1 MISLDALAP
10 APDDP
15 QFAGQWG
22 LENTGQPV
30 GFTPGT
36 PGADIGARE
45 AWAVSHGSS
54 QVTVGIV
61 DTGIDLSHPDLAA
74 NLWVNPG
81 ENCPGCR
88 NDGVDNDGNGYV
100 DDWRGWDFA
109 NGDNDPSDDNGH
121 GTHVAGIAGAIGANG
136 IGVAG
141 VSWNLRLMPLKFIGA
156 DGTGDVAGAVLAIRY
171 ATAMGARITNNS
183 WGDDEYSQALADAIA
198 DAGAHGDL
206 FVAAAGNESNNND
219 SSPRYPAGYDLPNVI
234 SVAASDANDGLASFS
249 NYGRA
254 GVDLAA
260 PGVGILSTW
269 PGAGYRSLSGT
280 SMASPFVAGTAA
292 LALAQHPAATP
303 ATLRALLEGTVDHPP
318 GLAGATA
325 SSGRLDAG
333 SALGCDGTPQVVIDA
348 PGQGFLAVPGRP
360 LAVRLLAGACG
371 QASGVTVTAA
381 GNGQPITLTSDGAGA
396 YSGTFTPAASG
407 PTTITA
413 TATTAGATASASAA
427 GTVPAA
433 IAVDGAAVT
442 VTSAAGEDAQL
453 VFDAPAGTRLSAV
466 LTASTIPVSIVTV
479 REPDGSAA
487 SSAVTGTG
495 NGFLDAFTLTQPGVH
510 TIVVHPYSGGGGSTT
525 VRLLGVPP
533 DASAVI
539 VPGGQPQTLAVTVPG
554 QNAVATF
561 SGAAGRRV
569 ALGFTSTVSFLRTTL
584 LRPDGTVLAGPLY
597 TSGSGFLD
605 TVRLPLDGTYTLLFD
620 PQDTRTGSVAA
631 TLYDVPEDVAASA
644 QPGAGAV
651 SATVTATGQNAVFS
665 FSATAGRRISLGL
678 TTNVSLLKTTI
689 LNPDGTTLSGPSYTG
704 PGSSFVD
711 ARTLPQ
717 TGSYRIV
724 ADPQDV
730 RTGTVTATVY
740 DVPADAGAAITVGGP
755 AVTLTTTVPGQNAAA
770 TFTGVAG
777 RAVSLVYTTAGL
789 ATVNVSLL
797 APDGSVV
804 ARGAGG
810 SIDRATLPAGGQYTI
825 AVDPQGPAVGSAS
838 LQLSDVPPDLTG
850 SLALGGAPLTLAM
863 APNQNARIAFTGT
876 AGGRFSLAVAGTA
889 LPATRL
895 DVRAPDGTLAA
906 TFTVSTSG
914 GFLDVHTLPLTG
926 SYAIVVD
933 PSGGSAVTLTLTG
946 YDVPPDVVAPAQPG
960 GAAVPLAIAAPGQN
974 GVATFAGS
982 AGQRISFKVAMSMS
996 ARLLVRRPDGSA
1008 LVTTQAPG
1016 NAFIDVVTLP
1026 SAGAWS
1032 LLVDP
1037 IGAATGPVT
1046 VTVYDV
1052 PADATGSLVQGGPP
1066 LTVSMPVPGQGARL
1080 TYTAAAGQSA
1090 VVKLGPLT
1098 TSIMRVSVL
1107 RPDGS
1112 LLTGPSWVFGSASF
1126 PVTATVAGTYTL
1138 VLDPYDSA
1146 TGSATVALL

>member
-1 MISLDALAP
+1 MGRGRLLAVLALCVAVSAQAADGAAAARALHVRHAHAAAAPAVVPGKLIVGFRAGVSDRAQQRALERAGADRLRRLGSNRVRLAAVAPRAARRAIDLLEGDSRVRYVEPDRVISLDALAP

-36 PGADIGARE
+36 PGADIGARG

-81 ENCPGCR
+81 ENCAGCR

-109 NGDNDPSDDNGH
+109 NGDNDPMRRQRTRHARGRDRRARSAQR
-121 GTHVAGIAGAIGANG
+121 V
-136 IGVAG
+136 GVAG

-171 ATAMGARITNNS
+171 ASAMGARITNNS

-198 DAGAHGDL
+198 EAGAHGDL
-206 FVAAAGNESNNND
+206 FVAAAGNESSNND
-219 SSPRYPAGYDLPNVI
+219 GSPRYPAGYDLPNDP
-234 SVAASDANDGLASFS
+234 VAAERRHDRLASFS

-254 GVDLAA
+254 GSTWPRPGSDPVDLAGCRI
-260 PGVGILSTW
+260 P
-269 PGAGYRSLSGT
+269 
-280 SMASPFVAGTAA
+280 VAER
-292 LALAQHPAATP
+292 H
-303 ATLRALLEGTVDHPP
+303 
-318 GLAGATA
+318 
-325 SSGRLDAG
+325 LDG
-333 SALGCDGTPQVVIDA
+333 
-348 PGQGFLAVPGRP
+348 
-360 LAVRLLAGACG
+360 LAVRGRHRGAGTGPAPGRDAGDAAGAAGGHRRPSAGAGRRHRQLGPAGCRVG
-371 QASGVTVTAA
+371 ARLRRHPAGGDRRARAGIPGGARPAAGRAPAGRRLRPASGVTVTAA
-381 GNGQPITLTSDGAGA
+381 GNGQPITLTSDGAGT

-407 PTTITA
+407 PATITA
-413 TATTAGATASASAA
+413 TATTAGATASASAS

-810 SIDRATLPAGGQYTI
+810 LDR
-825 AVDPQGPAVGSAS
+825 
-838 LQLSDVPPDLTG
+838 
-850 SLALGGAPLTLAM
+850 
-863 APNQNARIAFTGT
+863 
-876 AGGRFSLAVAGTA
+876 
-889 LPATRL
+889 
-895 DVRAPDGTLAA
+895 
-906 TFTVSTSG
+906 
-914 GFLDVHTLPLTG
+914 
-926 SYAIVVD
+926 
-933 PSGGSAVTLTLTG
+933 
-946 YDVPPDVVAPAQPG
+946 PG
-960 GAAVPLAIAAPGQN
+960 DAPG
-974 GVATFAGS
+974 
-982 AGQRISFKVAMSMS
+982 
-996 ARLLVRRPDGSA
+996 RRPVHDCGR
-1008 LVTTQAPG
+1008 
-1016 NAFIDVVTLP
+1016 
-1026 SAGAWS
+1026 SAGARGGQRQPAAERRAARPDR
-1032 LLVDP
+1032 LA
-1037 IGAATGPVT
+1037 GAWRCAL
-1046 VTVYDV
+1046 DV
-1052 PADATGSLVQGGPP
+1052 GDGAQPERPDRFHGHRRGQVQPGRGGHRAARHSARRAGRRTARWRPP
-1066 LTVSMPVPGQGARL
+1066 SRCPP
-1080 TYTAAAGQSA
+1080 AAA
-1090 VVKLGPLT
+1090 
-1098 TSIMRVSVL
+1098 
-1107 RPDGS
+1107 
-1112 LLTGPSWVFGSASF
+1112 SW
-1126 PVTATVAGTYTL
+1126 TCTRCR
-1138 VLDPYDSA
+1138 
-1146 TGSATVALL
+1146 